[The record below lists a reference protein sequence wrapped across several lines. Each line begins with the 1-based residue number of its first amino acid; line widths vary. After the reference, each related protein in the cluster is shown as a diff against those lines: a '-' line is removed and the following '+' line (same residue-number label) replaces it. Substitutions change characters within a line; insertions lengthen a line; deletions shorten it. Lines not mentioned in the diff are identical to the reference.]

1 MRRIDIFVS
10 SPEDVQKERSLV
22 ERTIRAV
29 ADEFSVPITV
39 TYSNWLRQHVP
50 LDKIAVPGANG
61 SEDGRTWLCPCFWE
75 YRDTELDQEYRE
87 QIPNTGSYDLV
98 ISIIWSRLGSRL
110 SPAFVMPDGS
120 QPKVASEYEIG
131 WVLDQVNRTPGF
143 PELRVYRNG
152 AAPSAPLHPKTQ
164 REAFFRD
171 WDAVQEFFA
180 VWEKQKTFAEA
191 CSRYSDLQ
199 EFENLF
205 RTHFRDFLGRQLEK
219 EIVPRKPV
227 LRVNRTKTEPFRGL
241 RFFNFEDAPIFHG
254 RTKAV
259 GQVLDALGKQASA
272 KTPFV
277 LVLGASGSGKSSLVR
292 AGVLPLLT
300 EIGTM
305 AGEGPW
311 RYAITRPGSGGDPF
325 DSLASALLENTALPE
340 LKRARKRDN
349 WRDLAA
355 DLKET
360 PAKVALELTE
370 MIDRISVQELDH
382 LLDREKDQKPV
393 PGRIESTELARH
405 RRLRRV
411 KPKAK
416 IALFIDQLEELFTN
430 DFSLELQHQYLSA
443 VTALVR
449 SERVY
454 VIAALGSDYYTA
466 YQEFPELVA
475 LTAPSGRFDL
485 QSPTRED
492 LGRMVR
498 APAETYGLSFDRQA
512 KTGQA
517 LDDALIEAA
526 LVSADQLPLLEHL
539 LWLLY
544 RKQVARDDG
553 VLRWSD
559 YLELGKLD
567 GALAHHGESV
577 FTTLSSEARQA
588 FDFVLRRLAPVE
600 LDQKGSCRTALYRDL
615 VASGGIDNR
624 LQGGAKELVDSMVK
638 EGLLISETD
647 FRHQEVVSVAHPAL
661 LRKWPRV
668 REWLIED
675 QEFLRMRDRLD
686 GCLKLWLK
694 RGRKRRDL
702 LTPGL
707 GLADGETLLN
717 HFHSSLSN
725 AQIEYIQKSLADQKR
740 GRRVRYLFWLPLVAV
755 LVSLAAFFEFR
766 WFNNES
772 LRTSMQE
779 FGSVERKF
787 TELVKADRGGSQA
800 ELLQAQ
806 EKAQSAQHDAEL
818 AAAQRSAMESQ
829 LKQAQE
835 NASLALA
842 RQGAFEIQLKQA
854 QDKFQQ
860 GQLNAEQASSQRAAL
875 ETQLKQAQDKL
886 QQASQSTEQASSQ
899 RAALETQLKQAQD
912 KLQQASQS
920 TDLASNQRGALEAQ
934 LKQAQ
939 DKLQQA
945 SQNADLASSQRG
957 ALEARLKQ
965 AEDKIQEVQ
974 KNADLASSQRAALDT
989 QLKQAQDKLQEAQ
1002 KNADLA
1008 SSQRVTL
1015 DTQLKQAQDKL
1026 QEAQKNAD
1034 LASSQRV
1041 TLDAQLK
1048 QAQDK
1053 LQVAQKNAD
1062 LSSSQRAILDTQLKQ
1077 AQDKV
1082 QEAQKNGDLASSQHA
1097 ALETQLKQ
1105 TQDKLQQAQKNAD
1118 LASGQRAV
1126 LDIQLEQAQDKL
1138 NEAQKNVD
1146 LVSSQRAALETQL
1159 KQAQDKLQQLAEPAS
1174 NQRAALETQLKQ
1186 AQDKLQEAQQS
1197 ADLASSQRAGLE
1209 SQLKQAQ
1216 VDLHQAQQNA
1226 DLASSQRITLETQVK
1241 QTQDKLQQTQQNAD
1255 LASSQRAALETQL
1268 KQAEDK
1274 FQQASQNAD
1283 LVSNQRA
1290 ALETQLKQAE
1300 DKFQQASQNADLVSN
1315 QRGALEAQLKQSQD
1329 RLQQAQ
1335 KNTDLAFSQRAAL
1348 ETQLKQAEDKLQQTK
1363 QNADLA
1369 SSQRAALET
1378 QLKDARA
1385 KLKQTQDGAD
1395 FASNQRAA
1403 LEAQLKD
1410 AQGKLKQAQDSADL
1424 ASNQRAGLEAQLK
1437 DVQGKLQNAELASNE
1452 RATLETQL
1460 KQTRNKLQQ
1469 AQQNADLAS
1478 DQSAAL
1484 GTQLKEA
1491 QDKLQQAQ
1499 QNADL
1504 ALSQRAALDTQL
1516 REAEQKAQL
1525 AQKIADLVAA
1535 QAHPEQN
1542 ETSKESAARK
1552 NGRSSNQLGSGRAL
1566 PLDAGRNPEPGTSTQ
1581 PLIAPVQSPGH

>member
-772 LRTSMQE
+772 LRTSMRE

-899 RAALETQLKQAQD
+899 RAAL
-912 KLQQASQS
+912 
-920 TDLASNQRGALEAQ
+920 
-934 LKQAQ
+934 
-939 DKLQQA
+939 
-945 SQNADLASSQRG
+945 
-957 ALEARLKQ
+957 
-965 AEDKIQEVQ
+965 
-974 KNADLASSQRAALDT
+974 
-989 QLKQAQDKLQEAQ
+989 
-1002 KNADLA
+1002 
-1008 SSQRVTL
+1008 

-1053 LQVAQKNAD
+1053 LQEAQKNAD

-1138 NEAQKNVD
+1138 NEAQKNGDLVSSQYAALEIQLKQAQDKLQLAQKNADSASSQRAALETQAKQTQDKLQQAQKNVD

>member
-1015 DTQLKQAQDKL
+1015 D
-1026 QEAQKNAD
+1026 
-1034 LASSQRV
+1034 
-1041 TLDAQLK
+1041 AQLK